1 VFVDA
6 GAAGDEF
13 FLQPVV
19 IAIAKNTTNT
29 VTKTIIFFINTS
41 TSIEI

>member
-6 GAAGDEF
+6 GAAGEEF
-13 FLQPVV
+13 FLHPVV
-19 IAIAKNTTNT
+19 IAIAKNTANT
-29 VTKTIIFFINTS
+29 VTRTIIFFINVS